1 MPTSFHVEVVT
12 PDRTEFSG
20 DAISLVA
27 PGVEGY
33 LGVLAFHAPLL
44 TALAVGEARV
54 TQPDGSSIYFAVS
67 GGFLEVAYNN
77 AILLAD
83 AAERADEIDV
93 ARAEAA
99 RRRAEEARTQHP
111 STDPAFAAAEAALLR
126 ALTRLRVARE
136 HAVPP
141 E

>member
-1 MPTSFHVEVVT
+1 MPPFHVDVIT

-27 PGVEGY
+27 PGIEGY

-44 TALAVGEARV
+44 TALTVGEARV
-54 TQPDGSSIYFAVS
+54 TEPDGRSIYFAVS

-83 AAERADEIDV
+83 TAERADEIDV

-99 RRRAEEARTQHP
+99 RKRAEEARARHP
-111 STDPAFAAAEAALLR
+111 SADPAFAVAEAALLR
-126 ALTRLRVARE
+126 ALTRLHVARE